1 LLGRVID
8 TVKDETGNKKVY
20 KVVIA
25 DRSDPSIHQKE
36 ILVKHEDIWND
47 PSETFTK
54 SVAGILFTVA
64 AADAI
69 GVVDSFAGLLSK
81 AGGDAAFLTDIA
93 SDVASIFLENPE
105 SAFMRPELNP
115 YVRAFHTT
123 RGRGLAGVIKG
134 VNFNWLEDFNW
145 ETDHNARAPMGC
157 KISFNFDV
165 IHDIPPGLDHA
176 GFNRAPLYN
185 VGEVMRNVAG
195 DVYDDKFSAS
205 ERNFREGGSTL
216 LSKGTTVKKTGR

>member
-1 LLGRVID
+1 
-8 TVKDETGNKKVY
+8 
-20 KVVIA
+20 
-25 DRSDPSIHQKE
+25 
-36 ILVKHEDIWND
+36 
-47 PSETFTK
+47 
-54 SVAGILFTVA
+54 
-64 AADAI
+64 
-69 GVVDSFAGLLSK
+69 
-81 AGGDAAFLTDIA
+81 
-93 SDVASIFLENPE
+93 
-105 SAFMRPELNP
+105 MRPELNP

-134 VNFNWLEDFNW
+134 VNFNWLEDFSW

-157 KISFNFDV
+157 KISFSFDV
-165 IHDIPPGLDHA
+165 IHDIPPGLDHT

-216 LSKGTTVKKTGR
+216 LSKGVTAKKTGR